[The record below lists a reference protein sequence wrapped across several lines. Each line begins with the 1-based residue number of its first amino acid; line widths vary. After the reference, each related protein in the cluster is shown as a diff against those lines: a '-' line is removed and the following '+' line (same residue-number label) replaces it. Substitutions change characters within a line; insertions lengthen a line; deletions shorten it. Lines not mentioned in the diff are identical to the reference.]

1 MVYFGVPQRDLS
13 VFMKPSFSRSVR
25 SGFTL
30 IELLVVIA
38 IISILAGLL
47 LPSLSRAK
55 AKAQQIGCVNN
66 LHQVGL
72 ALRMWADDN
81 GGRYPWLTDPADG
94 GTKGQA
100 QAWSH
105 FQAIQV
111 ELSTPKVLRCT
122 SDRSR
127 NQAQDFS
134 NGPLG
139 LQTFQDSAVSFLIG
153 TEADETKP
161 QMHVVGD
168 RNVTSDNGDGGNCG
182 VANLNGVI
190 TYLNPADTSTVR
202 NSNPRWDSSIHV
214 YQGNMAFTD
223 GSAQQLTTS
232 RLRNAMLATG
242 DSNLTDCSLKP
253 R

>member
-1 MVYFGVPQRDLS
+1 MVYTGVPQRDLS

-55 AKAQQIGCVNN
+55 AKAHQIACVSN
-66 LHQVGL
+66 LRQVGI
-72 ALRMWADDN
+72 ALHCWADDN
-81 GGRYPWLTDPADG
+81 ESRYPWLADATEG
-94 GTKGQA
+94 GTKGQP
-100 QAWSH
+100 QAWRH
-105 FQAIQV
+105 FQAIQL
-111 ELSTPKVLRCT
+111 ELVTPRVLRCP
-122 SDRSR
+122 SDRSKS
-127 NQAQDFS
+127 QAQDFS
-134 NGPLG
+134 NGALG
-139 LQTFQDSAVSFLIG
+139 LQTLQDNAVSFLIG
-153 TEADETKP
+153 TEADQAKP

-190 TYLNPADTSTVR
+190 TYLNPMATSTVGS
-202 NSNPRWDSSIHV
+202 SNPRWDSGIHV

-232 RLRNAMLATG
+232 RLRNAMGATG
-242 DSNLTDCSLKP
+242 DPNMTDCSLKP